1 MEEGDSVSKG
11 ESLLKIL
18 NTNPELNLQNAKLQ
32 LEMAKESYEGGSNL
46 LNELRDEMEIARL
59 KFRNDSIN
67 FVKQKNLWNQ
77 NIGTQNAFEA
87 KELAYKTSKSNLAI
101 LQNRY
106 ERTADDLK
114 TQLDLAQNN
123 YKTALNTNQEH
134 LIESVIDGKVYSLFK
149 EPGELVSPQEPLA
162 MVGRADEFII
172 EMSVDEVDIARIDL
186 EQTVVVSL
194 DAYPNQTFQAKVNKI
209 YPQKNQATQTFM
221 VEAVFVSPPDK
232 LFSGLSGEANI
243 VIRTKMNTMVIPREY
258 LTGDGRV
265 KTGESL
271 IKVETGLMDLE
282 NVEILSGIDTATN
295 IYLPKQ

>member
-1 MEEGDSVSKG
+1 VEEGDSVSKG